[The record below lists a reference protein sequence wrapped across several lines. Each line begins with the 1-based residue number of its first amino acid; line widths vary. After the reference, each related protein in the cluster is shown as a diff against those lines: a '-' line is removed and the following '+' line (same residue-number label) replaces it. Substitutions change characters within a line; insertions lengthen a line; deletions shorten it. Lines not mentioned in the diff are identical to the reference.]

1 MSRIDP
7 TELRQI
13 ATLARLALQDEEVA
27 QLTRELDG
35 ILDYIATVQAV
46 DTTGVEPLTHAVG
59 FACPLRPDEVQ
70 PSLDNDDAL
79 ANAPRRHERFFEVP
93 RIVPVAGQAS
103 GGDS

>member
-7 TELRQI
+7 IELRQI
-13 ATLARLALQDEEVA
+13 ATLARLALQDEEVV

-59 FACPLRPDEVQ
+59 FSCPLRADDVQ
-70 PSLDNDDAL
+70 ASLENEEAL
-79 ANAPRRHERFFEVP
+79 ANAPRRHDRFFEVP
-93 RIVPVAGQAS
+93 RIVPVS
-103 GGDS
+103 GGGSGS